1 MNSLLHDLLLYTRI
15 PADERRSE
23 AVDLNEV
30 LKNILFVFKT
40 AIEES
45 GATITSDNLATVRGH
60 QIQLSLVLQ
69 NLISNA
75 LKYRSQTAPRVHISS
90 HRGGDEWIIS
100 VQDNGIGFDQHYA
113 DRIFELFIRLR
124 SREYPGSGLGLAIC
138 KRIVELHGGRIW
150 ATSQPGAGASFYFSL
165 PATDPDLRNGKT

>member
-1 MNSLLHDLLLYTRI
+1 MLLYTKI
-15 PADERRSE
+15 PADERRTE
-23 AVDLNEV
+23 PVDLNHV
-30 LKNILFVFKT
+30 MKNMLFVFKT

-45 GATITSDNLATVRGH
+45 GAHITTENLPVVCGH
-60 QIQLSLVLQ
+60 QVQLSLVLQ

-75 LKYRSQTAPRVHISS
+75 LKYRGKEQPRIHITSQRK
-90 HRGGDEWIIS
+90 GDEWLIC

-113 DRIFELFIRLR
+113 ERIFELFKRLR

-150 ATSQPGAGASFYFSL
+150 AISQPDHGSRFYFSL
-165 PATDPDLRNGKT
+165 PAGSTDTVRNGRP